1 MARLTPFLVA
11 DHPRLPLPTVRGL
24 PQCPA
29 TAGLGD
35 LDIDRAWRRQCSP
48 IRRPRPV
55 GYRSVRLGGGAKL
68 RRDGLRRAEVITSAH
83 SNPQPPRR
91 GGAIDM
97 AATYRLSAPRR
108 FVNTI
113 VTPLARLGLA
123 GRHTYIL
130 TVRGRKTARSYSTP
144 VRLIENG
151 ERWLVA
157 PLRRGRLGTQRTRR
171 RRGGAAARETIGDA
185 SHRAGGTRARGTGPT
200 EVPRAGAGRTPVL
213 RRRPRRAAGGVRGRG
228 TAPSGLPPD
237 RGATARH
244 ESPATASPIT
254 RDPSTT
260 RRRIRQPREGPQT
273 SVFLSRITG
282 RSRMRRPAGSTILP
296 SCSAHRQRHPHQSV
310 PAPAGEGCL
319 SR

>member
-1 MARLTPFLVA
+1 
-11 DHPRLPLPTVRGL
+11 
-24 PQCPA
+24 
-29 TAGLGD
+29 
-35 LDIDRAWRRQCSP
+35 
-48 IRRPRPV
+48 
-55 GYRSVRLGGGAKL
+55 
-68 RRDGLRRAEVITSAH
+68 
-83 SNPQPPRR
+83 
-91 GGAIDM
+91 M

-144 VRLIENG
+144 VRLIENE

-157 PLRRGRLGTQRTRR
+157 PYGEVGWVRNAR
-171 RRGGAAARETIGDA
+171 AAGEVELQ
-185 SHRAGGTRARGTGPT
+185 RARRSETLRIEPVGP
-200 EVPRAGAGRTPVL
+200 EQAAPVL
-213 RRRPRRAAGGVRGRG
+213 REYLEQVPVVRPFFDVGPDAAAGGVRGRG

-254 RDPSTT
+254 RGPSTT
-260 RRRIRQPREGPQT
+260 RRRIRQPREGPRT

-282 RSRMRRPAGSTILP
+282 RSRMRRPVGSTILR
-296 SCSAHRQRHPHQSV
+296 SCSAHRHRHPHQSV